1 MMSEPTSK
9 HKEESAVQQ
18 ALDSPAAA
26 KGLDDSYQPVPDV
39 RDDPAYFARLY
50 DQYATDVLR
59 VCYFYLSDRE
69 KAEDVCQDVFVRL
82 MTTHPLLQPGRE
94 KSWLLKVA
102 LNRCRDLWR
111 GAWLKRV
118 ILGGPTFELIP
129 APDEFSRRD
138 DQQAMMAAINQL
150 PATFKEVI
158 LLHYY
163 QGMNIAEIAQM
174 LELPEGTI
182 SSRLSRGRKKLE
194 SILLKGGDA
203 R

>member
-1 MMSEPTSK
+1 MSEPTSK

-182 SSRLSRGRKKLE
+182 SSRLSRGRKKT
-194 SILLKGGDA
+194 
-203 R
+203 

>member
-1 MMSEPTSK
+1 MSEPTSK
-9 HKEESAVQQ
+9 RKEESAVQQ

>member
-1 MMSEPTSK
+1 MSEPTSK
-9 HKEESAVQQ
+9 HEEESAVQQ

>member
-1 MMSEPTSK
+1 MSEPTSK

-118 ILGGPTFELIP
+118 TLGSPAFELVP
-129 APDEFSRRD
+129 APDDHQRRED
-138 DQQAMMAAINQL
+138 EEAMMSAVHAL
-150 PATFKEVI
+150 PPTFRETI
-158 LLHYY
+158 LLYYY
-163 QGMNIAEIAQM
+163 QGYGIGEIAKM
-174 LELPEGTI
+174 LDLPEGTI

-194 SILLKGGDA
+194 ELLKERGIEP
-203 R
+203 

>member
-1 MMSEPTSK
+1 MSEPTSK

-69 KAEDVCQDVFVRL
+69 KAENVCQDVFVRL

>member
-1 MMSEPTSK
+1 MSEPTSK

-82 MTTHPLLQPGRE
+82 MTTHPVLQPGRE

-129 APDEFSRRD
+129 APAEFSRRD

>member
-1 MMSEPTSK
+1 MSEPTSK

-111 GAWLKRV
+111 GAWLKHV

>member
-1 MMSEPTSK
+1 MSEPTSK

-118 ILGGPTFELIP
+118 ILGGPTFDLIP

-194 SILLKGGDA
+194 SIVLKGGDA

>member
-1 MMSEPTSK
+1 MSEPTSK

-39 RDDPAYFARLY
+39 RYDPAYFARLY

-129 APDEFSRRD
+129 APDEFPRRD